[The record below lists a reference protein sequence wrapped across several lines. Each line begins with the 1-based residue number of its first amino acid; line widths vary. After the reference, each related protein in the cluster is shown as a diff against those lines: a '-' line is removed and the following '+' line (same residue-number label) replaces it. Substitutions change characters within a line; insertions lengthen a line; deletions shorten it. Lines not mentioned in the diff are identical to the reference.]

1 MHLWNFHFILQY
13 SLVECYEQE
22 KKANV
27 EFPITM
33 QVKNQIIVEWQNIFV
48 FVFFL
53 KKKEKSIYILKQSK
67 IRDHLPVSRSSRK
80 TA

>member
-1 MHLWNFHFILQY
+1 MELIYLMKRLNSFPSSNYLISVWVHLWNFHFILQY

-48 FVFFL
+48 FVFF
-53 KKKEKSIYILKQSK
+53 
-67 IRDHLPVSRSSRK
+67 
-80 TA
+80 